1 MYELPIKMTH
11 ECTKLNKDELQM
23 KLKFD
28 QPQQISTADKPDRL
42 FIEFINE
49 LKFRSEKDFIL
60 IEPFYKI

>member
-28 QPQQISTADKPDRL
+28 QP
-42 FIEFINE
+42 
-49 LKFRSEKDFIL
+49 
-60 IEPFYKI
+60 